1 MERRKILKA
10 KKWLLW
16 RAPLWVTWWVILPC
30 FILVIMLSG
39 LKNWLLVFH
48 GDVPSPIE
56 VATTVFTSILSAFF
70 LANLLYLLYLFFMR
84 KLVCQLGSP
93 KEGERL
99 EAFSQIVDMG
109 EKAIPLFV
117 QVLETPPLLT
127 RAWDAVEAHE
137 LAVEGLGLLRARQA
151 IDVLCEA
158 LEHPFSSVRAKAVW
172 ALGEIG
178 DPSVVPH
185 LIPLLGDCEEVSDY
199 DMVSDHAATVLEKFG
214 EGDLVHAFKKALT
227 GKLDEQARKILSG
240 KYRPQVVK
248 AFIKALNSELQ
259 SLAISAA
266 WALGELRFVEALPV
280 LERKARS
287 LLSPEKV
294 RLACREAAAKL
305 RPFAYLPAIPSVSP
319 EVANLPRPATV
330 TEIPTENLPR
340 AVSSS
345 EVSESSIGDGLAKS
359 DGEMR

>member
-1 MERRKILKA
+1 
-10 KKWLLW
+10 
-16 RAPLWVTWWVILPC
+16 
-30 FILVIMLSG
+30 MLSG

-109 EKAIPLFV
+109 EKAILLFV
-117 QVLETPPLLT
+117 QALKTPPLLT
-127 RAWDAVEAHE
+127 WDAVEVHE
-137 LAVEGLGLLRARQA
+137 LAVEGLGLLKAKQA
-151 IDVLCEA
+151 INVLCEA

-178 DPSVVPH
+178 DPSVIPH
-185 LIPLLGDCEEVSDY
+185 LIPLLGDHETVSDQ
-199 DMVSDHAATVLEKFG
+199 AAAVLEKFG

-227 GKLDEQARKILSG
+227 GKVDEQARKILSG

-248 AFIKALNSELQ
+248 AFVKALNSELP
-259 SLAISAA
+259 SVAIGAA
-266 WALGELRFVEALPV
+266 WAC
-280 LERKARS
+280 
-287 LLSPEKV
+287 LLYTSP
-294 RLACREAAAKL
+294 
-305 RPFAYLPAIPSVSP
+305 SP
-319 EVANLPRPATV
+319 RD
-330 TEIPTENLPR
+330 
-340 AVSSS
+340 S
-345 EVSESSIGDGLAKS
+345 
-359 DGEMR
+359 

>member
-1 MERRKILKA
+1 MERRKVLKA

-16 RAPLWVTWWVILPC
+16 RAPLWVTLWVILPC
-30 FILVIMLSG
+30 GILVMILSG
-39 LKNWLLVFH
+39 LRNWLLVFH
-48 GDVPSPIE
+48 GHVPSLVL
-56 VATTVFTSILSAFF
+56 VANAVFASVFVLFF
-70 LANLLYLLYLFFMR
+70 LVSWLYILFKPKLLQ
-84 KLVCQLGSP
+84 QLGSP
-93 KEGERL
+93 KEKKRL
-99 EAFSQIVDMG
+99 KAFSQILDMG

-117 QVLETPPLLT
+117 QVLETPSLIT

-199 DMVSDHAATVLEKFG
+199 DMVSDQAATVLEEFG
-214 EGDLVHAFKKALT
+214 EGDLVHAFKKALI
-227 GKLDEQARKILSG
+227 GKVDEQVRKILSG

-248 AFIKALNSELQ
+248 AFVKALNSELP
-259 SLAISAA
+259 SVAIGAA
-266 WALGELRFVEALPV
+266 WALGELRFVEALPI

-287 LLSPEKV
+287 LMAPKQV
-294 RLACREAAAKL
+294 RLACREAAEKL
-305 RPFAYLPAIPSVSP
+305 RTFAYLPAIPSVSP
-319 EVANLPRPATV
+319 EVANLPRPATA
-330 TEIPTENLPR
+330 TEIPKETLPR
-340 AVSSS
+340 AVPSL
-345 EVSESSIGDGLAKS
+345 EVNERAIGGGSAKS
-359 DGEMR
+359 DGETQ

>member
-109 EKAIPLFV
+109 EKAILLFV
-117 QVLETPPLLT
+117 QALKTPPLLT
-127 RAWDAVEAHE
+127 WDAVEVHE
-137 LAVEGLGLLRARQA
+137 LAVEGLGLLKAKQA
-151 IDVLCEA
+151 INVLCEA

-185 LIPLLGDCEEVSDY
+185 LIPLLGDCEKVSDY

-214 EGDLVHAFKKALT
+214 EGNLVNAFRKALT
-227 GKLDEQARKILSG
+227 GKLDEQVRKILSD

-248 AFIKALNSELQ
+248 AFIKALNSE
-259 SLAISAA
+259 STIAAIGAA
-266 WALGELRFVEALPV
+266 WALGELRFVEALPI

-319 EVANLPRPATV
+319 EVANLPRPATM
-330 TEIPTENLPR
+330 TEIPTENLPC